1 MRSAAA
7 SASSKVSTPPRDQGA
22 TVKVVFSE
30 VQGTAEGVAFTRDG
44 GESRTLLAEAAAAVQ
59 QAKAQGGGVVVAD
72 SVSPAA

>member
-1 MRSAAA
+1 
-7 SASSKVSTPPRDQGA
+7 
-22 TVKVVFSE
+22 
-30 VQGTAEGVAFTRDG
+30 VAFTRDG